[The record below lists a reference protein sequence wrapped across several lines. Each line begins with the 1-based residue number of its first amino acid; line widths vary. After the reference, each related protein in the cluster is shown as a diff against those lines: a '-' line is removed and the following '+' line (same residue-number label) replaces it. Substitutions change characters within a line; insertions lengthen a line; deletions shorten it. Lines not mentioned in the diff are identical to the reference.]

1 MSISLEELTTNCLLQ
16 VNVQNFV
23 NIKNFLKHIFFAK
36 DDTGYH
42 SEHYNPSLVTLN
54 NIKPI
59 GKNAY
64 NGYRDGKNILST
76 FFPKDWD
83 EIKIVTE
90 VNSAYDNRVQNI
102 SNNGKVET
110 IGLSKSGLY
119 ITLKLNYEKKIQD
132 AYPAF
137 SQKSKNYKTL

>member
-1 MSISLEELTTNCLLQ
+1 M
-16 VNVQNFV
+16 
-23 NIKNFLKHIFFAK
+23 
-36 DDTGYH
+36 
-42 SEHYNPSLVTLN
+42 
-54 NIKPI
+54 
-59 GKNAY
+59 
-64 NGYRDGKNILST
+64 
-76 FFPKDWD
+76 
-83 EIKIVTE
+83 
-90 VNSAYDNRVQNI
+90 QNI